1 MSQRVTAIKSTSTS
15 KQHHRT
21 PSPSSLS
28 PPPIEMRTEYK
39 QTNLRVQITLFTM
52 ECGVR
57 STHQHIV
64 LDGVFTWKCITWHW
78 YKYKSDA
85 ALGYRDYN
93 FRFDWK
99 QCCTTHIQHTHRLCC
114 AWLSVC
120 SPHPMNM
127 LASKEGSPYSNIML
141 LANAASALICCL
153 KLQLRPFHW
162 CHNSTKWFVVHAKP
176 LLFAMLTTYCSIITD
191 RRKKNNKQ

>member
-1 MSQRVTAIKSTSTS
+1 
-15 KQHHRT
+15 
-21 PSPSSLS
+21 
-28 PPPIEMRTEYK
+28 
-39 QTNLRVQITLFTM
+39 M

-99 QCCTTHIQHTHRLCC
+99 QCCWSLRIFNIPTDC
-114 AWLSVC
+114 AVCVCVC
-120 SPHPMNM
+120 SSHPMNM
-127 LASKEGSPYSNIML
+127 LASKEGSRYSNIIL
-141 LANAASALICCL
+141 LAYAASALICCL

-162 CHNSTKWFVVHAKP
+162 CHSFTKWFVVHAKP

-191 RRKKNNKQ
+191 RTKKQQTIIIGFYLLKGYLNYSLVLFTYVFVCVRLLLVAPQIIHSTRW